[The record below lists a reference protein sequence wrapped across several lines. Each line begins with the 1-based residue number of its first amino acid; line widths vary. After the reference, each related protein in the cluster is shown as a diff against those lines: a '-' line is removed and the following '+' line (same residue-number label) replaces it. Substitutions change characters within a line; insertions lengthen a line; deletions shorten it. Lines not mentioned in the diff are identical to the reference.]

1 MDFATKSY
9 FQTFAKRL
17 PWFGPTL
24 ATVILCSDVFELR
37 VMRGGATCETFGSF
51 SQSLTV
57 RPTHQLSIE
66 STDSLEIAAPEA
78 PFTTIASQRTALALW
93 IP

>member
-1 MDFATKSY
+1 MGFYPRVQAIT
-9 FQTFAKRL
+9 TFA
-17 PWFGPTL
+17 F
-24 ATVILCSDVFELR
+24 LR
-37 VMRGGATCETFGSF
+37 FPISNWTEGGETFGSF